1 MRNPG
6 ATPREL
12 LALLLLL
19 TLPLVFTFAKLLEL
33 LRFAE
38 RSHQLA
44 VMREAA

>member
-12 LALLLLL
+12 LALLLL